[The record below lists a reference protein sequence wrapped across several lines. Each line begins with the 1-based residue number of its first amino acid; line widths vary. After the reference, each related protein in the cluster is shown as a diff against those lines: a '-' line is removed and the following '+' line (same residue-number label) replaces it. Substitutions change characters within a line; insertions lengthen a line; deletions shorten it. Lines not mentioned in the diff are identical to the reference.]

1 MDRKCSLNGEWDCVP
16 YTGDCETSTEF
27 GDSLPQEGVVCK
39 RWRGG
44 RAGLAGILLVESSVC
59 LKMPKC
65 RALDLQGGGL
75 AGVAGR
81 V

>member
-1 MDRKCSLNGEWDCVP
+1 MFPKWRVRTVFLILG
-16 YTGDCETSTEF
+16 
-27 GDSLPQEGVVCK
+27 LVCR

-44 RAGLAGILLVESSVC
+44 RAGLVGILLVESSVC